1 MTDAQTADTPDPVA
15 EALGPLRARID
26 AIDREVVAL
35 LNERAGCAA
44 EIGHIKKAAGLPVYV
59 PTREADVIR
68 NVVEANDGP
77 LPPVAVQR
85 LFEAIIDETR
95 SLEREMAGDASE
107 GPGDSA
113 P

>member
-1 MTDAQTADTPDPVA
+1 MTASSTDGASTDIT
-15 EALGPLRARID
+15 EALAPLRARID

-44 EIGHIKKAAGLPVYV
+44 EIGDLKKAAGLPVYV
-59 PTREADVIR
+59 PAREADVIR
-68 NVVEANDGP
+68 NVVEASSGP

-95 SLEREMAGDASE
+95 SLEREMAGDAGD
-107 GPGDSA
+107 GPA
-113 P
+113 EA